1 MIADIANQLMEE
13 DTRMSPSNKDD
24 MLYIGIDLGTSR
36 SVVSA
41 SNGNRKWID
50 SYVGWP
56 KDFVARKMLGKRVL
70 FGEEALEH
78 RLALDLSRPLQNGV
92 IKEGTERDEAAVEAL
107 IGHLIAMADAGSDT
121 EICVAVGVPA
131 EALKV
136 NKFAI
141 RNAISKYAKKM
152 MVVSEPFSVAYGLGA
167 LDNTMI
173 IDIGAGTVD
182 FCIMHGTVP
191 LEEDQRSLLT
201 AGDYVDEQLYKL
213 LSEKHPEADFT
224 LNQVRRMKEQ
234 HGFVG
239 SSKRRVKIQAP
250 VEGKFTEFDIT
261 EEMRRACESIMPAI
275 VETAIDLIAG
285 FDPEFQANVRG
296 NIIVAGGGSQMNGL
310 EEYLAEATKQFEACT
325 FTCINDP
332 LYAGA
337 DGALELATDMP
348 EEFLEKL

>member
-1 MIADIANQLMEE
+1 
-13 DTRMSPSNKDD
+13 MSSSKKDK

-41 SNGNRKWID
+41 SNGNRKWVE

-56 KDFVARKMLGKRVL
+56 KDFVAKKMLGKRVL
-70 FGEEALEH
+70 FGSEALEH
-78 RLALDLSRPLQNGV
+78 RLALNLSRPLQNGV
-92 IKEGTERDEAAVEAL
+92 LKEGTERDEAAVQEL
-107 IGHLIAMADAGSDT
+107 IGHLIELADVGQDN

-136 NKFAI
+136 NKTAI
-141 RNAISKYAKKM
+141 KNAISQHAKKL

-167 LDNTMI
+167 LDNAMI
-173 IDIGAGTVD
+173 VDIGAGTVD

-191 LEEDQRSLLT
+191 MEEDQRSILL
-201 AGDYVDEQLYKL
+201 AGDYVDEQLLKL
-213 LSEKHPEADFT
+213 LCEKHPEANFS
-224 LNQVRRMKEQ
+224 LNMVRRFKEK

-239 SSKRRVKIQAP
+239 EPKRRIKIEAP
-250 VEGKFTEFDIT
+250 VDGKFTQFDIT
-261 EEMRRACESIMPAI
+261 EEMRKACESPMPAI
-275 VETAIDLIAG
+275 VETVIDLIAS
-285 FDPEFQANVRG
+285 FDPEFQENVRK
-296 NIIVAGGGSQMNGL
+296 NIIVAGGGSQLSGL
-310 EEYLAEATKQFEACT
+310 DSYLNEATKQFEPCT

-337 DGALELATDMP
+337 DGALALASDMP

>member
-1 MIADIANQLMEE
+1 
-13 DTRMSPSNKDD
+13 MSSSKKDN
-24 MLYIGIDLGTSR
+24 MLYVGIDLGTSR

-41 SNGNRKWID
+41 SNGNRKWVE

-56 KDFVARKMLGKRVL
+56 KDFVARKMLSKRVL
-70 FGEEALEH
+70 FGSEALEH
-78 RLALDLSRPLQNGV
+78 RLSLTLSRPLQNGV
-92 IKEGTERDEAAVEAL
+92 IKEGTERDETAVREL
-107 IGHLIAMADAGSDT
+107 IGHLIGMAEAGPDN

-131 EALKV
+131 EALKI
-136 NKFAI
+136 NKLANK
-141 RNAISKYAKKM
+141 NAVTDHAKKL

-201 AGDYVDEQLYKL
+201 AGDYVDEQLLRL
-213 LSEKHPEADFT
+213 LTEKHPEADFT
-224 LNQVRRMKEQ
+224 LNMVRRFKEK

-239 SSKRRVKIQAP
+239 ESKRRVKVEAP
-250 VEGKFTEFDIT
+250 VDGKFTQFDIT
-261 EEMRRACESIMPAI
+261 EEMRKACESPMPAI
-275 VETAIDLIAG
+275 IETVIDLIAG
-285 FDPEFQANVRG
+285 FDPEFQASVRN
-296 NIIVAGGGSQMNGL
+296 NIILAGGGSQITNL
-310 EEYLAEATKQFEACT
+310 DSYLTDAMKQFEPCK
-325 FTCINDP
+325 FTCIQDP

-337 DGALELATDMP
+337 DGALQLAVDMP

>member
-1 MIADIANQLMEE
+1 VI
-13 DTRMSPSNKDD
+13 
-24 MLYIGIDLGTSR
+24 
-36 SVVSA
+36 SA
-41 SNGNRKWID
+41 SNGSRKWVE

-56 KDFVARKMLGKRVL
+56 KDFVAKKMLGKRVL
-70 FGEEALEH
+70 FGSEALEH
-78 RLALDLSRPLQNGV
+78 RLSLDLSRPLQNGV
-92 IKEGTERDEAAVEAL
+92 LKEGTERDEAAVREL
-107 IGHLIAMADAGSDT
+107 IGHLVEMAAVEQDN

-136 NKFAI
+136 NKIAI
-141 RNAISKYAKKM
+141 KNAISEHAEKL

-191 LEEDQRSLLT
+191 AEEDQRSILM
-201 AGDYVDEQLYKL
+201 AGDYVDEQLLKL
-213 LSEKHPEADFT
+213 LVEKHPEADFS
-224 LNQVRRMKEQ
+224 LNMVRRLKEK

-239 SSKRRVKIQAP
+239 ESKRRIKIEAP
-250 VEGKFTEFDIT
+250 VDGIFRQFDIT
-261 EEMRRACESIMPAI
+261 EEMRRACESTMPAI
-275 VETAIDLIAG
+275 VETVIDLIAS
-285 FDPEFQANVRG
+285 FDPEFQESVRK
-296 NIIVAGGGSQMNGL
+296 NIIVAGGGSQVSGL
-310 EEYLAEATKQFEACT
+310 DTYLAEATKEFGSCT

-337 DGALELATDMP
+337 DGALQLATDMP

>member
-1 MIADIANQLMEE
+1 
-13 DTRMSPSNKDD
+13 MSPSKKDN

-41 SNGNRKWID
+41 SNGNRKWVE

-56 KDFVARKMLGKRVL
+56 KDFVSRKMLGKPVL
-70 FGEEALEH
+70 FGGEALEH
-78 RLALDLSRPLQNGV
+78 RLALNLSRPLKDGV
-92 IKEGTERDEAAVEAL
+92 LKEGTERDQAAVQEL
-107 IGHLIAMADAGSDT
+107 IGHLIELADVGPND

-136 NKFAI
+136 NKIAI
-141 RNAISKYAKKM
+141 KNAISEHASKL

-173 IDIGAGTVD
+173 LDIGAGTVD

-191 LEEDQRSLLT
+191 MEEDQRSLLL
-201 AGDYVDEQLYKL
+201 AGDYVDEQLLKL
-213 LSEKHPEADFT
+213 LTEKHPEADFS
-224 LNQVRRMKEQ
+224 LNMVRKFKEK

-239 SSKRRVKIQAP
+239 GSKRRVKIEAP
-250 VEGKFTEFDIT
+250 VDGKFTEFDIT
-261 EEMRRACESIMPAI
+261 EEMRKACESPMPAI
-275 VETAIDLIAG
+275 VDTVIDLIAS
-285 FDPEFQANVRG
+285 FDPEFQGSVRK
-296 NIIVAGGGSQMNGL
+296 NIIVAGGGSQISGL
-310 EEYLAEATKQFEACT
+310 DSYLTEATKQFEPCT
-325 FTCINDP
+325 FTCITDP

>member
-1 MIADIANQLMEE
+1 
-13 DTRMSPSNKDD
+13 MSPSKKDN
-24 MLYIGIDLGTSR
+24 MLYVGIDLGTSR

-41 SNGNRKWID
+41 SNGNRQWVD

-70 FGEEALEH
+70 FGSEALEH
-78 RLALDLSRPLQNGV
+78 RLALHLTRPLRNGV
-92 IKEGTERDEAAVEAL
+92 ITEGTERDEAAVHEL
-107 IGHLIAMADAGSDT
+107 IDHLVELAGAGPDD
-121 EICVAVGVPA
+121 ELCIAVGVPA

-136 NKFAI
+136 NKIAI
-141 RNAISKYAKKM
+141 RNAVARHAKKL

-191 LEEDQRSLLT
+191 TEEDQRSILM
-201 AGDYVDEQLYKL
+201 AGDYLDEQLLKL
-213 LSEKHPEADFT
+213 LTEKHPEADFS
-224 LNQVRRMKEQ
+224 LNTVRKFKEK

-239 SSKRRVKIQAP
+239 DSKRRIKIEAP
-250 VEGKFTEFDIT
+250 VDGKFTEFDVT
-261 EEMRRACESIMPAI
+261 NEMRKACESSMPAI
-275 VETAIDLIAG
+275 VETAIDLIAS
-285 FDPEFQANVRG
+285 FDPEFQENVRN
-296 NIIVAGGGSQMNGL
+296 NIIVAGGGSQISGL
-310 EEYLAEATKQFEACT
+310 ENYLDEALKQFGPCKI
-325 FTCINDP
+325 TCITDP

-337 DGALELATDMP
+337 DGGLQLAMDMP

>member
-1 MIADIANQLMEE
+1 
-13 DTRMSPSNKDD
+13 MSPGKKDN

-36 SVVSA
+36 SVVAA
-41 SNGNRKWID
+41 SNGSRKWVE

-56 KDFVARKMLGKRVL
+56 KDFVAKKMLGKRVL
-70 FGEEALEH
+70 FGSEALEH
-78 RLALDLSRPLQNGV
+78 RLSLDLSRPLQNGV
-92 IKEGTERDEAAVEAL
+92 LKEGTERDEAAVQEL
-107 IGHLIAMADAGSDT
+107 IGHLIEMADVEPDS

-136 NKFAI
+136 NKIAI
-141 RNAISKYAKKM
+141 KNAISEHARKL

-191 LEEDQRSLLT
+191 MEDDQRSILM
-201 AGDYVDEQLYKL
+201 AGDYVDEQLLKL
-213 LSEKHPEADFT
+213 LTEKHPEADFT
-224 LNQVRRMKEQ
+224 LNMVRRFKEK

-239 SSKRRVKIQAP
+239 DSKRRVKIEAP
-250 VEGKFTEFDIT
+250 VDGKFTQFDIT
-261 EEMRRACESIMPAI
+261 EEMRRACESTMPAI
-275 VETAIDLIAG
+275 VETTIDLIAG
-285 FDPEFQANVRG
+285 FDPEFQESVRK
-296 NIIVAGGGSQMNGL
+296 NIIVAGGGSQLSGL
-310 EEYLAEATKQFEACT
+310 DAFLGEATKEFETCT
-325 FTCINDP
+325 FTCIEDP

-337 DGALELATDMP
+337 DGALQLATDMP

>member
-1 MIADIANQLMEE
+1 
-13 DTRMSPSNKDD
+13 MSPSKKDN
-24 MLYIGIDLGTSR
+24 MLHIGIDLGTSR

-41 SNGNRKWID
+41 SNGNRKWME

-56 KDFVARKMLGKRVL
+56 KDFVAKKMLGKRVL
-70 FGEEALEH
+70 FGSDALEH
-78 RLALDLSRPLQNGV
+78 RLALNLSRPLQNGV
-92 IKEGTERDEAAVEAL
+92 LKEGTERDETAVQEL
-107 IGHLIAMADAGSDT
+107 IGHLIELADAGPDD

-136 NKFAI
+136 NKIAI
-141 RNAISKYAKKM
+141 RNAISQHAKKL

-191 LEEDQRSLLT
+191 MEEDQRSILM
-201 AGDYVDEQLYKL
+201 AGDYVDEQLLRL
-213 LSEKHPEADFT
+213 LSEKHPEADFS
-224 LNQVRRMKEQ
+224 LNMVRRFKEK

-239 SSKRRVKIQAP
+239 EQKRRVKIEAP
-250 VEGKFTEFDIT
+250 VDGIFTEFDIT
-261 EEMRRACESIMPAI
+261 EEMRKACESPMPAI
-275 VETAIDLIAG
+275 VETVIDLIAG
-285 FDPEFQANVRG
+285 FDPEFQENVRK
-296 NIIVAGGGSQMNGL
+296 NIIVAGGGSQLSGIDS
-310 EEYLAEATKQFEACT
+310 YLGEATKQFETCT

-337 DGALELATDMP
+337 DGALELAVDMP

>member
-1 MIADIANQLMEE
+1 
-13 DTRMSPSNKDD
+13 MSPSKKDN

-41 SNGNRKWID
+41 SNGNRKWVE

-56 KDFVARKMLGKRVL
+56 KDFVAKKMLGKPVL
-70 FGEEALEH
+70 FGSEALEH
-78 RLALDLSRPLQNGV
+78 RLALNLSRPLQNGV
-92 IKEGTERDEAAVEAL
+92 LKEGTERDEAAVQEL
-107 IGHLIAMADAGSDT
+107 IGHLIELADVGTDN

-136 NKFAI
+136 NKIAI
-141 RNAISKYAKKM
+141 RNAISQYAKNL
-152 MVVSEPFSVAYGLGA
+152 MVVSEPFSVAYGLGT

-173 IDIGAGTVD
+173 LDIGAGTVD

-191 LEEDQRSLLT
+191 MEEDQRSILM
-201 AGDYVDEQLYKL
+201 AGDYVDEQLLKL
-213 LSEKHPEADFT
+213 LSEKHPEADFS
-224 LNQVRRMKEQ
+224 LNMARRFKEK

-239 SSKRRVKIQAP
+239 GSKRRVKVEAP
-250 VEGKFTEFDIT
+250 VDGIFTEFDIT
-261 EEMRRACESIMPAI
+261 EEMRRACESPMPAI
-275 VETAIDLIAG
+275 VETVIDLIAS
-285 FDPEFQANVRG
+285 FDPEFQENVRK
-296 NIIVAGGGSQMNGL
+296 NIIVAGGGSQLSGL
-310 EEYLAEATKQFEACT
+310 DTYLTEATKQFEPCT

-337 DGALELATDMP
+337 DGALELAADMP